1 VKTQDKTAPRVTKR
15 VRVLIVDDH
24 PLVREGL
31 AARISAQPDLEVCG
45 MAGSAEEGLS
55 LTRFA
60 RPALVLIDLALQH
73 SSGLDLIKEIR
84 AHGQDPKILVL
95 SAYDEAL
102 YAERA
107 LRAGAEGYIN
117 KQELQVSVIE
127 AIRTVVRG
135 ELFMS
140 AAVSQRLADHALARG
155 VAPGP
160 SVLTDRELQVFERI
174 GRGKTT
180 REIAAELK
188 LSIHTIESHREKIR
202 LKLNLRNGT
211 ELQQRAVLW
220 ALENSR

>member
-1 VKTQDKTAPRVTKR
+1 MRTQEKSPERPVKRA
-15 VRVLIVDDH
+15 RVLIVDDH

-31 AARISAQPDLEVCG
+31 AARIAAQADLEVCG
-45 MAGSAEEGLS
+45 TADSSEEALS
-55 LTRFA
+55 LIRSA
-60 RPALVLIDLALQH
+60 RPALVLIDLALQR

-84 AHGQDPKILVL
+84 ANGQDAKILVL

-107 LRAGAEGYIN
+107 LRAGADGYIN

-127 AIRTVVRG
+127 AIRTVLRG
-135 ELFMS
+135 QLFMS
-140 AAVSQRLADHALARG
+140 AAVSQRLADRALARS

-180 REIAAELK
+180 REIAAELN

-220 ALENSR
+220 AVENSR